1 MDIKTVLVVCG
12 TKKSE
17 RAGGLDAGEVSS
29 FTIGPGQYDSS
40 IESPIDLIEHID
52 QNAFLRGEWI
62 SSFQINGVDVVEKI
76 IAETVSECHGNIDDI
91 LVSLLEM
98 GMFCNADTGD
108 LQIIVSKVMDQQ

>member
-29 FTIGPGQYDSS
+29 FTIEPGQYDSN
-40 IESPIDLIEHID
+40 IKSPSDLIEHID
-52 QNAFLRGEWI
+52 RNAYLRGEWI

-76 IAETVSECHGNIDDI
+76 VAETVSECHENVDDI
-91 LVSLLEM
+91 LHSLLEM
-98 GMFCNADTGD
+98 GMFCNADIAD
-108 LQIIVSKVMDQQ
+108 LQIIVTKLMNVQ